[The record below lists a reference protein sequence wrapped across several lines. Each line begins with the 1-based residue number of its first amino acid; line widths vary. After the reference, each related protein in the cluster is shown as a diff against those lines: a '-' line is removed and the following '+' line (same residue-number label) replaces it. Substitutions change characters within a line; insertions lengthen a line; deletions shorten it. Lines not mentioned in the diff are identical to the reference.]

1 MANILTGVVGFE
13 VAGLPQLDKAGKSV
27 DVLNNKLK
35 ATKNAGF
42 AFNQILREA
51 PAFAFSFNTGLIGI
65 SNNLP
70 IFTDAIQRARESGAG
85 FGTIIKSLAGSLFSL
100 PSILSIGILALTQFG
115 GTSKKTSEDTK
126 ELSEEAKKA
135 IETQQRFN
143 ESVKAAAQSLIS
155 QASSLKDVRDLLVTT
170 TGKMEDLTDATI
182 KQGVAR
188 LIFSEKENA
197 IQKALSAEIE
207 REFLLRSRM
216 GGLKG
221 PDFFVDKQLEN
232 LEKVY
237 QTNLK
242 LGRNDTGLK
251 QTIERIKE
259 LNNIRGEQGGVLR
272 FLNSISGDLQKQF
285 QSFIK
290 IDKVTVKP
298 DKVEVDPTLSR
309 YDLLEVPDK
318 DFSIDTTKIKLFN
331 STFLNDFK
339 TQNDALLKPIREQ
352 LLKLRDLGVLVGNSI
367 ADGFSNAFSAIA
379 KGESPIKALGEA
391 LKALVLDLI
400 QAVIRAFVVK
410 QIVNLFA
417 PGLGGIANGGAL
429 SGLFE
434 GFRAGGGPVAAGKGY
449 VVGENG
455 PEYFQPGTSGSIIPN
470 GRLSTMSG
478 GGFAGRVVFE
488 ISGNKLIGVLANG
501 NRSQGAL
508 I

>member
-1 MANILTGVVGFE
+1 MANILTGAIGFE
-13 VAGLPQLDKAGKSV
+13 VTGLPQLDKAGKSV
-27 DVLNNKLK
+27 DVLNNRLK

-51 PAFAFSFNTGLIGI
+51 PAFAFSFQTGLVGI

-100 PSILSIGILALTQFG
+100 PSILSIGVLALTQFG
-115 GTSKKTSEDTK
+115 GSSAKAKTDTEQLNKATEEANKKQQEFKNALDKASGAVLSQAANIDNLRNVLVSTNSEFDVLNQNVVNQAVTQFLFDKKNVEVQKILNAEIQKRLNLSQQLLGVSALPEFTTKGDTK
-126 ELSEEAKKA
+126 NPLTKQIYEA
-135 IETQQRFN
+135 EQQLGILNRTA
-143 ESVKAAAQSLIS
+143 KSLGLTFDNI
-155 QASSLKDVRDLLVTT
+155 LKPT
-170 TGKMEDLTDATI
+170 
-182 KQGVAR
+182 
-188 LIFSEKENA
+188 
-197 IQKALSAEIE
+197 
-207 REFLLRSRM
+207 
-216 GGLKG
+216 
-221 PDFFVDKQLEN
+221 
-232 LEKVY
+232 KV
-237 QTNLK
+237 N
-242 LGRNDTGLK
+242 
-251 QTIERIKE
+251 
-259 LNNIRGEQGGVLR
+259 
-272 FLNSISGDLQKQF
+272 
-285 QSFIK
+285 
-290 IDKVTVKP
+290 KVTVKP
-298 DKVEVDPTLSR
+298 ERIEIDPQLSK
-309 YDLLEVPDK
+309 YDILEVSDK
-318 DFSIDTTKIKLFN
+318 DFTVDTSKIKLFS

-339 TQNDALLKPIREQ
+339 TQNEALLKPIREQ
-352 LLKLRDLGVLVGNSI
+352 LLKLRDLGVFVGNAI
-367 ADGFSNAFSAIA
+367 ADGFTNAFSAIA

-400 QAVIRAFVVK
+400 QAAIRAFVVK

-434 GFRAGGGPVAAGKGY
+434 GFRAGGGPVTGGRGY
-449 VVGENG
+449 IVGENG
-455 PEYFQPGTSGSIIPN
+455 PEWFQPGTNGSIIPN